1 MKLNGNGQAK
11 ILSTFELEKLFERG
25 FKCERDRA
33 LFAICFFSACRI
45 SEALQLRKESITA
58 NRIVFCKAITKGKLA
73 TREMII
79 TSELRPYLEAYKS
92 PKPLNP
98 YYFPGYKDYLKL
110 NQAHKILRAACERI
124 GIVGASTHSFR
135 RTALTRL
142 HQQGV
147 PLRII
152 QEISGHKSLATLQKY
167 LEVTEEEKENALGLL
182 SW

>member
-1 MKLNGNGQAK
+1 MKISGNGQAK
-11 ILSTFELEKLFERG
+11 IFSTRELQKLFERG
-25 FKCERDRA
+25 FKCERDLKEIRFAVRA

-58 NRIVFCKAITKGKLA
+58 SRIVFWKAITKGKLA

-92 PKPLNP
+92 PKLLNP

-110 NQAHKILRAACERI
+110 NQAHKILRAATERI

-135 RTALTRL
+135 RTALTCIIHELKNKVKKNRKL
-142 HQQGV
+142 HPDFCFV
-147 PLRII
+147 EMR
-152 QEISGHKSLATLQKY
+152 E
-167 LEVTEEEKENALGLL
+167 
-182 SW
+182 

>member
-1 MKLNGNGQAK
+1 M
-11 ILSTFELEKLFERG
+11 
-25 FKCERDRA
+25 
-33 LFAICFFSACRI
+33 
-45 SEALQLRKESITA
+45 
-58 NRIVFCKAITKGKLA
+58 
-73 TREMII
+73 
-79 TSELRPYLEAYKS
+79 
-92 PKPLNP
+92 
-98 YYFPGYKDYLKL
+98 GY
-110 NQAHKILRAACERI
+110 KILRAATERV
-124 GIVGASTHSFR
+124 GIVGVSTHSFR